1 MRYALLI
8 AGLLLSPTT
17 SVADSR
23 CSATNEAGTQT
34 CAASC
39 PAGQVA
45 SCDKATGSERPSCHC
60 GVAPVATST
69 PQPPPP
75 PPGPSG
81 TPK

>member
-1 MRYALLI
+1 MRYALLV

-17 SVADSR
+17 SAADSR

-45 SCDKATGSERPSCHC
+45 SCDKATGSERPLRRCEFT
-60 GVAPVATST
+60 PLATSA
-69 PQPPPP
+69 PQPSPPPP
-75 PPGPSG
+75 QPSG